1 MNTIGFK
8 NFKAFGDTM
17 QTFSNKPITLIYGP
31 NSVGKSSI
39 LHALMYAKEIIGGAN
54 PDIMKLDDSVDLGGF
69 KNFIHKHDENRKF
82 EFEEKIANNFEDIAN
97 IMVANNSNVYCPSY
111 MWAYGI
117 FNYEKTEKYS
127 KEFEKT
133 EAYSALMT
141 HPLYMSIS
149 DIIELHDKKEKI
161 ENMIK
166 EEENNFDGN
175 IKITDN
181 VDTVKKWYKEIVD
194 STFGIQS
201 VKIKLIT
208 ELKKFRD
215 LAIFFN
221 CSEYIKI
228 TLELYFN
235 NELYATADF
244 SKKLFN
250 NFFDDTYNLKL
261 NYENS
266 ILKNI
271 ANFVGCDKNVENAIK
286 AYRDN
291 YKKEQNVKQNYFDLN
306 NYDVF
311 KIEIEK
317 YNSGL
322 YIGTKNLI
330 EEFQKHKNPWLL
342 FGEIANIWFQT
353 YIAKYIN
360 NNWQHIEPLR
370 YYPERSELVFE
381 PSHSNLSTLE
391 LNSKDIWKIITL
403 DETNGLLNKINEW
416 LSDENKLNTP
426 YRIEVNKFYKE
437 DPNNKGKILTNDY
450 ITKLEFLDIRKN
462 TLVSPRDMGLG
473 VSQVL
478 PILASCY
485 TETYEKV
492 DNDKQIGSNSI
503 YIEQPE
509 LHLHPKQQCELAD
522 EFIMAV
528 KSGKKRLYI
537 ETHSE
542 HLLLRIMKRLRH
554 SAQGKISKDDP
565 LYITPDDIC
574 LLYVDNK
581 DDGNGAYIDE
591 LKLSENGEL
600 LTPWHGG
607 FFDESFKERFE

>member
-39 LHALMYAKEIIGGAN
+39 LHALMYAKEVIGGAN
-54 PDIMKLDDSVDLGGF
+54 PDIMKLDDSIDLGGF

-82 EFEEKIANNFEDIAN
+82 EFEREFNDFGTIAS
-97 IMVANNSNVYCPSY
+97 IMVKNRVCIDPSRND
-111 MWAYGI
+111 AYGMFGYKKTSKFSDEFTKTKEWGYI
-117 FNYEKTEKYS
+117 ESVGGKSFNVNEIITYAKDEKLFNEVVEKS
-127 KEFEKT
+127 EKR
-133 EAYSALMT
+133 Y
-141 HPLYMSIS
+141 
-149 DIIELHDKKEKI
+149 
-161 ENMIK
+161 
-166 EEENNFDGN
+166 DGN
-175 IKITDN
+175 IKFLADFS
-181 VDTVKKWYKEIVD
+181 KLKEWYDEILKF
-194 STFGIQS
+194 TFGISS
-201 VKIKLIT
+201 VKFKTIVYNHKEKREFWDKQEVNTILY
-208 ELKKFRD
+208 
-215 LAIFFN
+215 N
-221 CSEYIKI
+221 
-228 TLELYFN
+228 LELYFN
-235 NELYATADF
+235 DELYATA
-244 SKKLFN
+244 N
-250 NFFDDTYNLKL
+250 FDDKKEFKYKISINQ
-261 NYENS
+261 ENS
-266 ILKNI
+266 IFKKIADYVKYSGDMEKEKRGLLEELGKQIEYENYNI
-271 ANFVGCDKNVENAIK
+271 DIK
-286 AYRDN
+286 DY
-291 YKKEQNVKQNYFDLN
+291 NYFMFNLDQYSYMIYAGIN
-306 NYDVF
+306 
-311 KIEIEK
+311 E
-317 YNSGL
+317 
-322 YIGTKNLI
+322 LI
-330 EEFQKHKNPWLL
+330 EEFQKNKNPWLL
-342 FGEIANIWFQT
+342 FGEIANIWFQLYFVT
-353 YIAKYIN
+353 NKN
-360 NNWQHIEPLR
+360 SNWQHIEPLR

-485 TETYEKV
+485 TKTYEKV

-528 KSGKKRLYI
+528 KSGKKKLYI

-574 LLYVDNK
+574 LIYVDNK

-607 FFDESFKERFE
+607 FFDESYKERFE